1 MPNTTAIATAAAPA
15 ALADGTAPDA
25 SGDSRRRSLHLA
37 AKDFPLV
44 KELEAADAR
53 ATSLAASSRRA
64 TSSKGSNSSSSS
76 SSSSS
81 KGGVPGA
88 GINRAKPCPVV
99 PGRALKVM
107 KDAREKKIP
116 YHFA

>member
-1 MPNTTAIATAAAPA
+1 MPNTTVISTAAAPA
-15 ALADGTAPDA
+15 ALADGAAPDA